1 VIHNQGFGGF
11 SASLPILRTLRCN
24 SPSNE
29 VSLLAVE
36 VAVSTRLRIKSEHV
50 KGMTENVD
58 FPNALFAVLLKM
70 APPSVSIFIFGA
82 GYKTTV
88 RINGREPITSN
99 EGSTSSQ
106 IPGGLKKGTNAI
118 EIYVVKQ
125 AGKMDMYP
133 SIELK
138 YLDKTKQEVT
148 AFSADEKAM
157 KTGNWIETF
166 QVE

>member
-1 VIHNQGFGGF
+1 MLI
-11 SASLPILRTLRCN
+11 
-24 SPSNE
+24 
-29 VSLLAVE
+29 
-36 VAVSTRLRIKSEHV
+36 
-50 KGMTENVD
+50 
-58 FPNALFAVLLKM
+58 FPMPCLTVLLKM

-133 SIELK
+133 SIEVK
-138 YLDKTKQEVT
+138 YIDKTKQEIGVRRFRWNRNVHMKIGSLS
-148 AFSADEKAM
+148 AF
-157 KTGNWIETF
+157 IF
-166 QVE
+166 PVCYV